1 MKSSFKHTNK
11 EYIKKMEL
19 TPKQQIVELIKK
31 HQNILVLTHINPDGD
46 ALGSLLAFYL
56 LLKKL
61 DKNVSAVATS
71 EIPVKFNFLPAISN
85 INSEFNGIR
94 DFIINLDLSSAK
106 LDKLSYQK
114 ITDEN
119 RLDII
124 ITPKTGTFTPED
136 VSFSYGAHKFDLIF
150 VLDTPDLERL
160 GKVYDENADLF
171 YETPTVNI
179 DHHPSN
185 EYFGKI
191 NWVDLTA
198 TSTAEILVALIESLS
213 REKQLLDA
221 DVATALLTGITTDT
235 GSFQNTNTTPKS
247 LTVAAQLVA
256 AGARQQ
262 EIIQKIF
269 KTRELSTLK
278 LWGVILSKVVLEEE
292 GFVWSY
298 ATQNDIVQAS
308 AANDETQQVVDEL
321 LKTVPNTDFALLLT
335 EKSDSVFGS
344 LRSAKNNVD
353 VLAIAKIFG
362 GGGHEQAA
370 GFQIKNTTLNE
381 IKEEILAK
389 IKTEYYKKDN
399 KTLIEEE
406 QILDIPEK

>member
-1 MKSSFKHTNK
+1 
-11 EYIKKMEL
+11 MEL